1 MPLVQTCVI
10 SASSSRRGAQFRL
23 TAPCNPLLTAQ
34 DDIRVV
40 ADTQSH
46 VQVPR
51 ADVAQQK

>member
-40 ADTQSH
+40 TDTQSH